1 MGFDLYGMMM
11 SERIKIILGYIIISL
26 IWGSTWLAIRL
37 GLDSL
42 TPLIAS
48 GLRFLV
54 ASLFIYLF
62 MKYKKVELQKDSLSI
77 KLYFFLGVFSYF
89 IPFGLVYWAE
99 QFVPSGLASVIFAT
113 FPFMVMLFTFLFLKT
128 EVIDKYKFLG
138 AVAGFVGIYFIF
150 SDEIKIDLNFQLWGM
165 IAILSS
171 SILQALSAVMIKKY
185 GKHLNPISMNFLPVL
200 IGGLFLISSGMLL
213 EDFSKIIFDKNAAFS
228 VFYLAFFGTLISF
241 TIYYWLLK
249 KINIVILSLSSFI
262 TPIIAIFLGWLIL
275 SEKFQQND
283 YIGTIFVLIGL
294 LIANSAGIIN
304 FSKSKRI

>member
-1 MGFDLYGMMM
+1 MM

-77 KLYFFLGVFSYF
+77 KLYIFLGVFSYF

-128 EVIDKYKFLG
+128 EVIDRYKFLG
-138 AVAGFVGIYFIF
+138 AVSGFVGIYFIF
-150 SDEIKIDLNFQLWGM
+150 SDEIKVDLNFQLWGM

-171 SILQALSAVMIKKY
+171 STLQALSAVMIKKY
-185 GKHLNPISMNFLPVL
+185 GKHLNPISMNFFPVL
-200 IGGLFLISSGMLL
+200 IGGLFLISSGMLF
-213 EDFSKIIFDKNAAFS
+213 ENFSKIIFDKNAIFS
-228 VFYLAFFGTLISF
+228 VIYLAFFGTLISF

-283 YIGTIFVLIGL
+283 YIGTILVLIGL
-294 LIANSAGIIN
+294 VIANSTGIIN